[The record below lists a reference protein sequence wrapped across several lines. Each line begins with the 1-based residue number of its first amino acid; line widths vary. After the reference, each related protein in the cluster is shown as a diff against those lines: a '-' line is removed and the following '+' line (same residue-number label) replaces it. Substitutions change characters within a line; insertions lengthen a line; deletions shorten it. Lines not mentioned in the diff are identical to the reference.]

1 MNLDKNTENIVL
13 QSIDL
18 TIIFKKEKIFDL
30 LKKVISYGMNMMI
43 G

>member
-30 LKKVISYGMNMMI
+30 LKMSSVTA
-43 G
+43 

>member
-30 LKKVISYGMNMMI
+30 LKKSSVTA
-43 G
+43 